1 MQGDLWA
8 RRRLMGTQ
16 EAYGYAV
23 GFFTWVHWHR
33 SPQIPCGSHSTSEHC
48 KTKPNQTK
56 PNQTKPNQT
65 KPNKQKPENRAFGRE
80 RQGWEWSIFPRWS
93 LSPSSGRWMML
104 LTAFQGTDAG
114 CCRGGGVLFT
124 VKDSKYRGL
133 AENGIQCVC

>member
-1 MQGDLWA
+1 VTYGHAGGSWA
-8 RRRLMGTQ
+8 RRRLMGMQLGSSPGSTGT
-16 EAYGYAV
+16 EAHKYPVEAI
-23 GFFTWVHWHR
+23 VH
-33 SPQIPCGSHSTSEHC
+33 QNIA
-48 KTKPNQTK
+48 KPNQTK